1 MRDFIDGV
9 ALSTSYQGILFHGT
23 PDHKLVI
30 DHDNGSLFTTFD
42 DACNYGPNVFEC
54 RVSLRRAHVLTS
66 ADNPHELI
74 TNLRHEGYDGCIL
87 AQDGVRKV
95 VVFDSKCI
103 TLLKHHDAGCDLEE
117 MDIEHNVILKE
128 FRPGAGQHV
137 LMITGNLAKA
147 GLERVMA
154 ALGTEDFTY
163 EIRNIDIAVAA
174 WITTDLIKN
183 SIDTTEGV
191 DLIMIPGKCTGD
203 EEQLSKELGVK
214 VIRGPVC
221 YSELPTFL
229 EHHGVEIDP
238 EGIVRPKIIML
249 GDEAQYAEALSKTYE
264 VPHLT
269 IHSMLDALGGDDML
283 VQKINEFMSDGAPVP
298 HYLMAELVRSRLV
311 MPDVQ
316 KGYLLDGYP
325 HTPRDAVW
333 MDEIKPQ
340 PDVIVSMG
348 SADPEVVVHY
358 YSNPALIEVDATVSQ
373 RTMSN
378 LYTGVEGLMRQCVK
392 PGMANLKK

>member
-1 MRDFIDGV
+1 MRDLIDGV
-9 ALSTSYQGILFHGT
+9 ALSKAFQGILFHGT
-23 PDHKLVI
+23 PEHKLVI
-30 DHDNGSLFTTFD
+30 DHENGSLFTTFD

-54 RVSLRRAHVLTS
+54 RVTLRRPHILTS

-74 TNLRHEGYDGCIL
+74 TNLTHEGYDGCIMD
-87 AQDGVRKV
+87 QGGVRKV
-95 VVFDSKCI
+95 IVFDAKSI
-103 TLLKHHDAGCDLEE
+103 TLLKHHDAGCDLDE

-137 LMITGNLAKA
+137 LMITGNLAKS
-147 GLERVMA
+147 GLERVMS

-163 EIRNIDIAVAA
+163 EISNLDIAVAA

-183 SIDTTEGV
+183 SIDNLEGV
-191 DLIMIPGKCTGD
+191 DLIMIPGKITGD
-203 EEQLSKELGVK
+203 EEQLAKDLGVK

-221 YSELPTFL
+221 YSELPVFL
-229 EHHGVEIDP
+229 ERHGVEIDP

-249 GDEAQYAEALSKTYE
+249 GDEAEYAEALSKTYE

-269 IHSMLDALGGDDML
+269 VHEMLATLGSDDVL
-283 VQKINEFMSDGAPVP
+283 VQQINEFMSDGAPVP

-311 MPDVQ
+311 MQDVQ
-316 KGYLLDGYP
+316 KGYVLDGYP

-333 MDEIKPQ
+333 MDEINPQ
-340 PDVIVSMG
+340 PDVIVAMG

-358 YSNPALIEVDATVSQ
+358 YDNPALVEVDSTVPE

-378 LYTGVEGLMRQCVK
+378 LYTGVETLMRQCVK
-392 PGMANLKK
+392 PGMAYRKT